1 MNTTLAFLPRLL
13 PGVFGRP
20 PTATS
25 AGYRLPHERFFFAG
39 IAFSATLHVAVLFGI
54 RPGTGVPSSTANGD
68 EIVSP
73 EIWRPIEAE
82 LANVEEAKV
91 AENAEKTETP
101 PDDTVSNEPRATIPE
116 PFTNSIPN
124 SLEMPNTKMTPGVA
138 ADPNRKNWVVPKGPP
153 AGAKVNKETV
163 WNTTELDKVPAAT
176 SRAAPRYP
184 FEMKRL
190 GVGGTALLRFIV
202 DNRGNV
208 SDVEVI
214 RADREEFGKA
224 AAEAMLRWKFSPGM
238 KNGRRVNTRM
248 EMPMTFSLEKGA

>member
-39 IAFSATLHVAVLFGI
+39 IAFSATLHVAVLFGFNTP
-54 RPGTGVPSSTANGD
+54 RPGGD
-68 EIVSP
+68 VITVALPDPVTPLGMTELDLERLAPP
-73 EIWRPIEAE
+73 EVKAETEKKTESAEPE
-82 LANVEEAKV
+82 LAGEE
-91 AENAEKTETP
+91 
-101 PDDTVSNEPRATIPE
+101 RATIAE
-116 PFTNSIPN
+116 PMIDASDRFISVTIDRVPPAVRPDA
-124 SLEMPNTKMTPGVA
+124 E
-138 ADPNRKNWVVPKGPP
+138 RKNWKVPDGPP
-153 AGAKVNKETV
+153 PGAKISKDAPWDPKDLE
-163 WNTTELDKVPAAT
+163 KVPVAT